1 VAGGKTVA
9 IAAMKGGKWVVIA
22 LALGM
27 MAATAGWL
35 GELRER
41 VKLGAPGVKVDP
53 LELYRPDGGL
63 VKPRGVVLPAEAGGF
78 GSRALDPTAGELTG
92 LPEDT
97 TFGRRYYTNGN
108 NRLAVTLTVVLMGR
122 DHTSI
127 HQPQYCLYAQD
138 WTVTNTAR
146 IVLRMERPYAYG
158 LPAIRLD
165 ATLPLA
171 NGQMVHG
178 IYIYWFVCGDKITAE
193 EGSRLWSL
201 WKTVLGK
208 GVTER
213 WAYVSYFATC
223 LPGGES
229 ATFERLQEFI
239 KASVP
244 EFQTVAG
251 ARMDSAAPERGG
263 K

>member
-1 VAGGKTVA
+1 
-9 IAAMKGGKWVVIA
+9 VVFG

-35 GELRER
+35 GNLRER
-41 VKLGAPGVKVDP
+41 VNLGAPGVKVDP
-53 LELYRPDGGL
+53 AGLYGSDGRL
-63 VKPRGVVLPAEAGGF
+63 VTPRRVVLPAAVAGF
-78 GSRALDPTAGELTG
+78 GSVEVKPAEDELSA

-97 TFGRRYYTNGN
+97 TFGRRFYTNANKSLG
-108 NRLAVTLTVVLMGR
+108 VQVSVVLMGR

-127 HQPQYCLYAQD
+127 HQPQYCLKAQD
-138 WTVTNTAR
+138 WTITNTAR
-146 IVLRMERPYAYG
+146 IELRMDRPYAYD

-171 NGQMVHG
+171 NGRMAHG
-178 IYIYWFVCGDKITAE
+178 IYIYWFVSGDKITSE
-193 EGSRLWSL
+193 EGSRLWSM
-201 WKTVLGK
+201 WKTVLEK

-229 ATFERLQEFI
+229 ATFDLLQRFI

-244 EFQTVAG
+244 EFQTVSG
-251 ARMDSAAPERGG
+251 APMDSAAPERGG

>member
-1 VAGGKTVA
+1 
-9 IAAMKGGKWVVIA
+9 MSPCKWVVFG

-27 MAATAGWL
+27 IAGTAGWL
-35 GELRER
+35 AELRER
-41 VKLGAPGVKVDP
+41 VNLGAPGVKVEP
-53 LELYRPDGGL
+53 AALYRPDGRL
-63 VKPRGVVLPAEAGGF
+63 VTPRGVVLPADVAGF
-78 GSRALDPTAGELTG
+78 GSRQMNPTEGELTG

-97 TFGRRYYTNGN
+97 TFGRRYYTNAN
-108 NRLAVTLTVVLMGR
+108 NSLGVTLTVVLMGR

-138 WTVTNTAR
+138 WTITNTAR
-146 IVLRMERPYAYG
+146 IVLHMERPHAYD

-171 NGQMVHG
+171 NGRMAHG
-178 IYIYWFVCGDKITAE
+178 IYIYWFVSGDKITSE
-193 EGSRLWSL
+193 EGSRLWSM

-223 LPGGES
+223 LPGEES
-229 ATFERLQEFI
+229 DTFDKLQRFI

-251 ARMDSAAPERGG
+251 APMDSAAPERGG